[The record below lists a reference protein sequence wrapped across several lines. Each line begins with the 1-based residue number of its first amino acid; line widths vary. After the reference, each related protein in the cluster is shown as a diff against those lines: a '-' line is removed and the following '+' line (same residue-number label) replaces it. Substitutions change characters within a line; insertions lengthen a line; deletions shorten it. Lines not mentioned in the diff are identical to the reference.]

1 MQDGGRCGDMAAVC
15 KGSSGGMAAA
25 GQEDDAQTPG
35 GQLIQIRRDPVRQR
49 QWSQVSGGSCCPG
62 VPPSLWTMLTVLLL
76 INHPYL
82 YADV

>member
-15 KGSSGGMAAA
+15 TGSSGGMAAA

-62 VPPSLWTMLTVLLL
+62 VSPPLTVDDAYCTTPDLSPSF
-76 INHPYL
+76 IC
-82 YADV
+82 